1 MIGLKEFK
9 SLHHAITLL
18 GMSGVGKT
26 VLSTSLRKS
35 ADWYHYSADY
45 RIGTRYLIE
54 HILDNIK
61 HRIMQMRDPFVANLL
76 RSDSIYIHHNITVDN
91 LETVST
97 YLGMYGDPNLGGLD
111 KQTFLMRQNNYRRAE
126 IRSMLDVEHFIEKAW
141 HIYGCQAFVNDAS
154 GSLCEIV
161 DIANPLDPVLKALIS
176 KTLVLYIK
184 ADPKSEAMLIGRAR
198 TNPKPLFYSPTFIE
212 PKLQDNPDNGDNIDP
227 FNFARPLFPEL
238 LEFRKPRYAKIAEKY
253 GFTVHAKDLF
263 KKDEKGANNGI
274 PDADTFLTRIHTA
287 IAEQAHNS
295 KNAAK
300 NLEYYLKSCKK
311 RARRR
316 NDNTNAY

>member
-26 VLSTSLRKS
+26 VLSTALRKS

-111 KQTFLMRQNNYRRAE
+111 KQTFLARQNDYRRAE

-141 HIYGCQAFVNDAS
+141 QIYGCQAFVNDAS

-161 DIANPLDPVLKALIS
+161 DLANPLDSVIKALINN
-176 KTLVLYIK
+176 TLVLYIK
-184 ADPKSEAMLIGRAR
+184 ADPESEALLIERAH
-198 TNPKPLFYSPTFIE
+198 THPKPLFYNPTFIE
-212 PKLQDNPDNGDNIDP
+212 PKLKDNPDNGKSIDP
-227 FNFARPLFPEL
+227 FNFARPLFPKL
-238 LEFRKPRYAKIAEKY
+238 LEFRKPRYGEIAERY
-253 GFTVHAKDLF
+253 GFTVHAQDLF
-263 KKDEKGANNGI
+263 RKNEKGESNSI
-274 PDADTFLTRIHTA
+274 PDADTFLTRIHAA
-287 IAEQAHNS
+287 ITEQACNS

-300 NLEYYLKSCKK
+300 NLKTYLNSCKK
-311 RARRR
+311 RASRR
-316 NDNTNAY
+316 NAESNAY